1 VAAGGQ
7 MKIRW
12 MAGVV
17 LSLLA
22 ISVRA
27 QQTAPES
34 QADKTSYAIG
44 AQIAAGIKSQG
55 IDVNPAMVAQGVRDA
70 LAGAK
75 LLMTDE
81 EIAAVMTTLQQ
92 QMKQKQQ
99 GALAAMLEKNKKDGD
114 AFLAENAKKEGVVT
128 LPSGLQYKIITAG
141 EGKKPT
147 DGDTVVC
154 HYRGTLLNGKEFDS
168 SYGGD
173 PATFGVKD
181 VIPGFRE
188 AIKLMPVGSKWQL
201 FIPASLAYGE
211 RGAGNAIEPNTTL
224 IFEIELLSIKNNP

>member
-1 VAAGGQ
+1 